1 MEQRDGSFL
10 HICSNICIFFV
21 SLISIQKKY
30 LFDNEESI
38 RIKWKLKVT
47 SLHNKF
53 PETCIVRVMDFVQSG
68 QYPFQLIICSFS
80 NLHIVHGQEL
90 AGLFVVEDLQEGEV
104 KIAMVA
110 QCVPIVHILVSLP

>member
-1 MEQRDGSFL
+1 MAAS
-10 HICSNICIFFV
+10 CIFIPISASSSFRLFPFSDKFV
-21 SLISIQKKY
+21 
-30 LFDNEESI
+30 
-38 RIKWKLKVT
+38 
-47 SLHNKF
+47 HNKF

-90 AGLFVVEDLQEGEV
+90 AGLFVVEYLQDGEV